1 MTIANLASNK
11 ILYFDNVNVAAASS
25 TGLTHNYVQ
34 TLNPERSFINTGTY
48 LRATLFQQRLFPTGI
63 QYDARVSPSGDIL
76 GISACGVSFVRANHI
91 GQQISYEQGCYWGGP
106 NAAEGLLDVS
116 FNVTQRN
123 GSIRIKPSNFDIPLD
138 GNSLASIG
146 KHIMCVTATASRYV
160 TPSNLASV
168 FKDVDVT
175 AASIDNNITVAIT
188 KFLSSNSVQD
198 EILQN
203 LLYFNGSMRKN
214 IEVPSGSF
222 NLAGS
227 ERLTLAMR
235 LRNIDLDIMTSVR
248 VPPTMMPTPSGFEWP
263 SVAMNKTK
271 DIIEINS
278 GLNALLYGNGEYRV
292 IASSDRPG
300 EEAWAAFNKNYAQ
313 SSNAGGS
320 FWWTSA
326 AGAYD
331 TLTGYYKA
339 QGQTLTTLDNGM
351 PIPGEFLEIKLPG
364 PVTVTSFQMYPR
376 NSTSNAILARN
387 PASFI
392 LCGSNDGISFSALGV
407 LETNITSWAANIPL
421 TRTVA
426 NATAYMY
433 YRICV
438 YQVQPSA
445 DCASIGE
452 LYLFSSDAPRAISR
466 RFRIDS
472 IPLMINLEDDN
483 NSYRYFTTRDFPND
497 SKLGFTWVDAA
508 PRPFG
513 LALAGRSR
521 DYVSVYDSES
531 KRILDIPKDNTVFA
545 LTGGSFDMQK
555 LYRVVNQGTSAYG
568 VYSTNYEQDTD
579 SSLFPDIEAFANGW
593 SLVTFYYVNTA
604 TSSYPCKLLDMKTGR
619 TIVTYPKTPAT
630 GAVAFTMIKD
640 NGDVFTTRVLTDIG
654 GKIGNVDAGLY
665 AGIATDSTKQFCHA
679 CISVGRNATLTG
691 TGGAVIARFP
701 AAITNPTIKD
711 MRLLIRFDT
720 ELNVIWS
727 MIMQPYI
734 MNPTQAPN
742 GGIYIGTRIE
752 NSLGTI
758 YSSNGSVLANL
769 PPVGTNKN
777 THHVVHINSTGQVQ
791 WYTQMGYGGPVD
803 DTLESMLHDVE
814 GTADGGVVA
823 VLKSKP
829 NVPMFIYSAS
839 GKEQSPLMK
848 PADASGNDM
857 VNIIKFTSAGN
868 VAWVSYQYTDTI
880 GREMYTDVAASVM
893 PSYDIMSRRYSL
905 ALPDGGFVFTSF
917 TYSYVYTDA
926 NGILDMKQAHTKT
939 SFLSPNGAI
948 QDVPNIPSFV
958 NQEVNLALGNANIVT
973 SHIARYDENGS
984 LVWVSIVKSG
994 DVKTEEIDI
1003 TTGTYI
1009 ALLPSMDN
1017 DIVALNAYSGFR
1029 MIDAKNRFIE
1039 NNMQNGQLLSISM
1052 EGDIRTT
1059 VNYFSNA
1066 NAATVANDQVV
1077 VQAAGNTYVYWTTGK
1092 GFTSFPCPPPIT
1104 RNLAIYVPTNM
1115 AVEVLDAYGNV
1126 TKAINGPYLSQ
1137 PGEEYEWNAERF
1149 VVLPRKSAYTFST
1162 SAIEIPRIATWSSAL
1177 DASAKWIWN
1186 HPNAGNSIVPAGR
1199 VGFQTVFQHQGST
1212 VSSMT
1217 LSLLADDGVVKV
1229 SVNNV
1234 DVYAGSRTVAG
1245 YQSIGSPTSITILP
1259 LPRVVPGP
1267 NLLYIEAINR
1277 VTYPT
1282 YNPAYVLP
1290 TSGLG
1295 LWLDATD
1302 ITSLTIT
1309 ASNTVAEWRDK
1320 SGNGRHFA
1328 QTTSTR
1334 QPPYETNTMNGLPSI
1349 KISDTI
1355 GSFTANKPLIRNA
1368 NVMGTLASSTSM
1380 TFFAVTECAT
1390 LPFCV
1395 VMKNST
1401 NASDGA
1407 DITRFQI
1414 RLNDQGST
1422 GANSVNVPTVFVN
1435 AQQFT
1440 GPHAVA
1446 GLRYVHAVS
1455 IGGSGVLSYST
1466 FNGVETV
1473 FTPTT
1478 NMPSSVGSATSVFSI
1493 GDLNVNATNNA
1504 AQSIARISELIMYDR
1519 ALTAS
1524 ERKSVENHLMAKYNI
1539 MPDLKGSTAGLAFT
1553 VTNQQ
1558 GAVVASSSSVGTKVS
1573 MSTLAENREI
1583 SNVSTNIDGSK
1594 FLNTFFL
1601 DPSGALYTS
1610 GDDEY
1615 TRSFSMSPALPTRV
1629 PNTAATLRSLYGKV
1643 VSQASTHSFNAAAVD
1658 SVGIVHVFG
1667 RSAPN
1672 RSPLPINTGSLTGE
1686 FVVKIDQVRYIAPLI
1701 ALDAKGKVHVWAG
1714 WFPGFNPGGSETA
1727 LDPQSPITTDI
1738 SGNNVFSTN
1747 IPLLVTGKGSLTAN
1761 TVAVDIAASS
1771 SALFVVDA
1779 SGNVHTWGSQT
1790 LFFGAAAGSPYVFG
1804 MNYPPVKVAVP
1815 MIMNTPTYGTSSLTG
1830 RKAVR
1835 VFKRY
1840 HGAYVIDSD
1849 GLLHGWGENSYGFD
1863 VPGFGSVG
1871 CNVTASSAVP
1881 LPVCISDF
1889 GSLRFKKVVQV
1900 AAGGHCAIAL
1910 DNAGDLHT
1918 WGNMLGDA
1926 TMNTSAIPV
1935 RMSYKVGDFKLA
1947 TLPFTAVSATQNALY
1962 AIDSDRN
1969 VFGWG
1974 GLYLTNRITSS
1985 PAFIGN
1991 IGYSHISRSLDQH
2004 TYIALDVD
2012 STNKRSYNASRKVQA
2027 WADIGSLRND
2037 LTIFNGVQTS
2047 DGISFD
2053 GFSTFAV
2060 SNGAIL
2066 KSFNTTAFTTVVWA
2080 YINKNTM
2087 MTFNSPLLHIGQT
2100 SASVAN
2106 TFFLDTQRVGD
2117 YSVTMPNL
2125 LLQSSEQINQPG
2137 WYMITFV
2144 KDGSNCSLYL
2154 NNKRNGQIVTQ
2165 ENATYAPSG
2174 FTIGRNYDKTRFF
2187 SGIMRKVSMY
2197 NVALKPH
2204 EIAKLY
2210 YDNPMP
2216 STATLIYRMP
2226 SIPLTS
2232 KNDWVDF
2239 EFGSGTYQVSSSS
2252 SSPTDPDW
2260 SAFNYVSDLVTTG
2273 NYWTSSSDANRC
2285 YTATATT
2292 VNGVLVP
2299 AGAYLPNSIS
2309 STIVDGVQ
2317 RKGEW
2322 LQVSLPNAIVPDRIH
2337 LWSRVE
2343 AIVAG
2348 RHPRS
2353 FIIAGSNDNTTW
2365 TTVYNEP
2372 ARTSWEAN
2380 VPYVATISNV
2390 ASIAPYQHY
2399 RLCVLE
2405 VQTVAGYYPPAAMT
2419 ASNVIFSTEAYG
2431 NGLYKALASSEVVT
2445 EPAWGAFNRQWNNNS
2460 GPHFWTSGQAYTTAS
2475 GTYTGTITTKINGI
2489 DCSGEW
2495 IQIELPYAISMGK
2508 MEIFPRPGTSTIQ
2521 RSPTSFVLAG
2531 SNDGTNFTQFVSV
2544 SGTAWSWSTAY
2555 TTDLGNNTVPYKFY
2569 RMCISKIGLGQDRAS
2584 VGDIIMYSN
2593 DITPM
2598 TTHLMEM
2605 ALYTYTKP

>member
-1 MTIANLASNK
+1 
-11 ILYFDNVNVAAASS
+11 
-25 TGLTHNYVQ
+25 
-34 TLNPERSFINTGTY
+34 
-48 LRATLFQQRLFPTGI
+48 
-63 QYDARVSPSGDIL
+63 
-76 GISACGVSFVRANHI
+76 
-91 GQQISYEQGCYWGGP
+91 
-106 NAAEGLLDVS
+106 
-116 FNVTQRN
+116 
-123 GSIRIKPSNFDIPLD
+123 
-138 GNSLASIG
+138 
-146 KHIMCVTATASRYV
+146 
-160 TPSNLASV
+160 
-168 FKDVDVT
+168 
-175 AASIDNNITVAIT
+175 
-188 KFLSSNSVQD
+188 
-198 EILQN
+198 
-203 LLYFNGSMRKN
+203 
-214 IEVPSGSF
+214 
-222 NLAGS
+222 
-227 ERLTLAMR
+227 
-235 LRNIDLDIMTSVR
+235 
-248 VPPTMMPTPSGFEWP
+248 
-263 SVAMNKTK
+263 
-271 DIIEINS
+271 
-278 GLNALLYGNGEYRV
+278 
-292 IASSDRPG
+292 
-300 EEAWAAFNKNYAQ
+300 
-313 SSNAGGS
+313 
-320 FWWTSA
+320 
-326 AGAYD
+326 
-331 TLTGYYKA
+331 
-339 QGQTLTTLDNGM
+339 
-351 PIPGEFLEIKLPG
+351 
-364 PVTVTSFQMYPR
+364 
-376 NSTSNAILARN
+376 
-387 PASFI
+387 
-392 LCGSNDGISFSALGV
+392 
-407 LETNITSWAANIPL
+407 
-421 TRTVA
+421 
-426 NATAYMY
+426 
-433 YRICV
+433 
-438 YQVQPSA
+438 
-445 DCASIGE
+445 
-452 LYLFSSDAPRAISR
+452 
-466 RFRIDS
+466 
-472 IPLMINLEDDN
+472 
-483 NSYRYFTTRDFPND
+483 
-497 SKLGFTWVDAA
+497 
-508 PRPFG
+508 
-513 LALAGRSR
+513 
-521 DYVSVYDSES
+521 
-531 KRILDIPKDNTVFA
+531 
-545 LTGGSFDMQK
+545 
-555 LYRVVNQGTSAYG
+555 
-568 VYSTNYEQDTD
+568 
-579 SSLFPDIEAFANGW
+579 
-593 SLVTFYYVNTA
+593 
-604 TSSYPCKLLDMKTGR
+604 
-619 TIVTYPKTPAT
+619 
-630 GAVAFTMIKD
+630 MIKD

-691 TGGAVIARFP
+691 TGGAGIARFP
-701 AAITNPTIKD
+701 AAITDPTIQD

-857 VNIIKFTSAGN
+857 VNIIKFTSAGD
-868 VAWVSYQYTDTI
+868 VAWVSYQYTDTV
-880 GREMYTDVAASVM
+880 GREMYSDVAASVM

-917 TYSYVYTDA
+917 TYSYVYTDE

-939 SFLSPNGAI
+939 SFMSPNGAI

-973 SHIARYDENGS
+973 SHIARYDANGS

-994 DVKTEEIDI
+994 DAKTEEIDI

-1009 ALLPSMDN
+1009 TLLPSSN

-1039 NNMQNGQLLSISM
+1039 NNMQNGQLLRISM

-1149 VVLPRKSAYTFST
+1149 TVLPRKPAYTFST

-1177 DASAKWIWN
+1177 DSSAKWIWN

-1199 VGFQTVFQHQGST
+1199 VGFQTMFQHQGST

-1245 YQSIGSPTSITILP
+1245 YQSIGSPSGITSLP
-1259 LPRVVPGP
+1259 LPKVVPGP

-1277 VTYPT
+1277 IVYPT

-1328 QTTSTR
+1328 QPTSTR

-1355 GSFTANKPLIRNA
+1355 GSYTANKPLIRNA
-1368 NVMGTLASSTSM
+1368 NAMGTLASSTSM
-1380 TFFAVTECAT
+1380 TFFAVTECASF
-1390 LPFCV
+1390 PFCV

-1401 NASDGA
+1401 NATNGG

-1414 RLNDQGST
+1414 WLNDQSST
-1422 GANSVNVPTVFVN
+1422 GANSVNVPTVTVN
-1435 AQQFT
+1435 NQTFI

-1473 FTPTT
+1473 FTPTI

-1493 GDLNVNATNNA
+1493 GDLHVNATNND
-1504 AQSIARISELIMYDR
+1504 AQSIARISEIIMYDR
-1519 ALTAS
+1519 ALATS

-1583 SNVSTNIDGSK
+1583 SNVSANIDVST
-1594 FLNTFFL
+1594 FVNTFFL
-1601 DPSGALYTS
+1601 DPSGALYTA
-1610 GDDEY
+1610 GDDQY
-1615 TRSFSMSPALPTRV
+1615 TRNFSMSPALPTRV

-1643 VSQASTHSFNAAAVD
+1643 VSQASTHSFHAAAVD

-1667 RSAPN
+1667 RSGPS
-1672 RSPLPINTGSLTGE
+1672 RSPLPINSGSLTGE

-1714 WFPGFNPGGSETA
+1714 FGYRGFTVNSGNDTNT
-1727 LDPQSPITTDI
+1727 SPFTTDI
-1738 SGNNVFSTN
+1738 NGNGIESTN
-1747 IPLLVTGKGSLTAN
+1747 IPLLITGKGSLTASS
-1761 TVAVDIAASS
+1761 VAVDIAASTF
-1771 SALFVVDA
+1771 ALYVVDA
-1779 SGNVHTWGSQT
+1779 SGNVHTWGTQT
-1790 LFFGAAAGSPYVFG
+1790 GFTDFSRTVSIPKYSFG
-1804 MNYPPVKVAVP
+1804 MNYPEGNVAVP
-1815 MIMNTPTYGTSSLTG
+1815 MIMNTPLYGTSSLTG
-1830 RKAVR
+1830 RKAIR
-1835 VFKRY
+1835 IFKRHY
-1840 HGAYVIDSD
+1840 GAYVIDSD
-1849 GLLHGWGENSYGFD
+1849 GLLHGWGENSYGSD

-1918 WGNMLGDA
+1918 WGNILGDA

-1947 TLPFTAVSATQNALY
+1947 TLPFTAVAATQNALY

-1974 GLYLTNRITSS
+1974 GLYWTHRITSS

-1991 IGYSHISRSLDQH
+1991 IGYSHIPRSLDQH

-2053 GFSTFAV
+2053 GISTFAV

-2080 YINKNTM
+2080 YIHR
-2087 MTFNSPLLHIGQT
+2087 TFNSPLLHIGQT

-2117 YSVTMPNL
+2117 YSLTMPNL
-2125 LLQSSEQINQPG
+2125 LLQSDEQINQPG

-2174 FTIGRNYDKTRFF
+2174 FMIGRNFDKTRFF

-2197 NVALKPH
+2197 NVALKEN

-2216 STATLIYRMP
+2216 STTTLIYRMP
-2226 SIPLTS
+2226 SSPLTS
-2232 KNDWVDF
+2232 NSVTVNYD
-2239 EFGSGTYQVSSSS
+2239 FGSGTYQVSSSS

-2273 NYWTSSSDANRC
+2273 NYWTSSSDANRL

-2292 VNGVLVP
+2292 VNGVYVP
-2299 AGAYLPNSIS
+2299 SGAYLPNSIS
-2309 STIVDGVQ
+2309 STIVDGIE

-2322 LQVSLPNAIVPDRIH
+2322 LQVSLPNAITLDRIH
-2337 LWSRVE
+2337 LWPRVE

-2365 TTVYNEP
+2365 TSVYNEP

-2405 VQTVAGYYPPAAMT
+2405 VQTVASLYPPAALT
-2419 ASNVIFSTEAYG
+2419 AASGTFSTLAYG
-2431 NGLYKALASSEVVT
+2431 NGLYRATASSAATNEL
-2445 EPAWGAFNRQWNNNS
+2445 AHGAFNRDWGRTSGSNHWWTGS
-2460 GPHFWTSGQAYTTAS
+2460 GPVYSSGV
-2475 GTYTGTITTKINGI
+2475 YTGTHATNINGT
-2489 DCSGEW
+2489 SYYGEW
-2495 IQIELPYAISMGK
+2495 VQLELPYPISMGT
-2508 MEIFPRPGTSTIQ
+2508 MQIYPRPDVTYLQ
-2521 RSPTSFVLAG
+2521 RNPKKFVIAG
-2531 SNDGTNFTQFVSV
+2531 SNNGTDFTQLVSA
-2544 SGTAWSWSTAY
+2544 SGYTSWAPNVANTIN
-2555 TTDLGNNTVPYKFY
+2555 LMNTVQYKFY
-2569 RMCISKIGLGQDRAS
+2569 RMCISEIGSGAANERAS
-2584 VGDIIMYSN
+2584 VGEILMYSN

-2598 TTHLMEM
+2598 STHLMEM